1 MLEDAVSNLIWTI
14 CERNG
19 SAGAFSILFRR
30 TRPQTPF
37 RGGLAGT
44 VGRPFPPQFRPPS
57 CSFDTA
63 VIPTLVYRFSDQT
76 CCIISDN
83 WTVRR
88 AVEARLQVPSP
99 AAGELLTCIGP
110 PSP

>member
-1 MLEDAVSNLIWTI
+1 MLKDAASNLIQTS

-19 SAGAFSILFRR
+19 SADAFSILFRR

-37 RGGLAGT
+37 RGVLAGT

-63 VIPTLVYRFSDQT
+63 ATLTLVYRFSDLT
-76 CCIISDN
+76 CCIISHN
-83 WTVRR
+83 
-88 AVEARLQVPSP
+88 
-99 AAGELLTCIGP
+99 
-110 PSP
+110 